1 MTPRETL
8 LRIFSDTLEMV
19 RGETLVQAH
28 LEGIPQEVYVA
39 GAGKASA
46 SMAIGVLKARKVLG
60 GLIIDKPPRTSTHDE
75 LEAAGIKVM
84 FGAHPVLDETSLA
97 AGRAVAT
104 FAVQCPGPVVFCLSG
119 GASALM
125 EDLREGVSLTESR
138 ANAQQWLAA
147 GLTIAEIN
155 RERRKFSTLK
165 AGGLAELFG
174 PASVTVL
181 VLSDVAGDDLAII
194 GSGPVFRD
202 EPLVEHRLIGN
213 RDTLRRAAANA
224 TKALGLTPIDAPDLQ
239 GDVRQAV
246 SEFVGSRH
254 RLHAGQVLISV
265 GETTV
270 VVRGSGKGGRAQEF
284 ALYGSHFL
292 TEGQALLCAGTDGS
306 DGPTDAAGAIVEYSE
321 AHVKA
326 RLPSDCPDVN
336 GKHPAFAE
344 LVNDSTRIE
353 PRSQPAQTAANLDL
367 AAALQNNDAY
377 HYLQRMNALIK
388 TGPTGTN
395 LNDLA
400 LLI

>member
-1 MTPRETL
+1 VELPPYRKPDVPGPTTPAASTGRALALFAGAET
-8 LRIFSDTLEMV
+8 
-19 RGETLVQAH
+19 A
-28 LEGIPQEVYVA
+28 
-39 GAGKASA
+39 AGKAP
-46 SMAIGVLKARKVLG
+46 G
-60 GLIIDKPPRTSTHDE
+60 GL
-75 LEAAGIKVM
+75 
-84 FGAHPVLDETSLA
+84 
-97 AGRAVAT
+97 
-104 FAVQCPGPVVFCLSG
+104 
-119 GASALM
+119 
-125 EDLREGVSLTESR
+125 
-138 ANAQQWLAA
+138 
-147 GLTIAEIN
+147 
-155 RERRKFSTLK
+155 
-165 AGGLAELFG
+165 
-174 PASVTVL
+174 
-181 VLSDVAGDDLAII
+181 
-194 GSGPVFRD
+194 
-202 EPLVEHRLIGN
+202 
-213 RDTLRRAAANA
+213 
-224 TKALGLTPIDAPDLQ
+224 
-239 GDVRQAV
+239 QAV